1 MARQQINLR
10 TFARKLGATKPL
22 ARKNAKPE
30 PAVHKIK
37 QTVLK
42 YTSFYSLFFLTTWSH
57 HPYAMPFQPS
67 TFCDQESC
75 RMREGLRDKPKNGLF
90 CGTDSQLRDDGALEY
105 IYVLTGFFIP
115 NSILFGNKSTSK
127 AKLKRAVSFW
137 N

>member
-1 MARQQINLR
+1 MICAHLLENWGQQSHWQEKMQNQNLLYIKSS
-10 TFARKLGATKPL
+10 KL
-22 ARKNAKPE
+22 
-30 PAVHKIK
+30 
-37 QTVLK
+37 
-42 YTSFYSLFFLTTWSH
+42 YTSFYSLFFLTTWPY

-75 RMREGLRDKPKNGLF
+75 RMRGELRDKPKNGLF